1 MPPLKSMRKRFTR
14 VFAGASAVA
23 LLSLGMVP
31 AVAGAAPST
40 AEPPASGTA
49 TTAAPTTNSPVTASS
64 FKVLNKAEGESFS
77 VGETIKFQVTLTND
91 TDTPRAFGFENSNLN
106 DYKKCKWWKVDPRET
121 KEDCNFLYHTVTGA
135 DATAGSF
142 TPKVTWIMR
151 QSTQHTSPV
160 AKKGEVV
167 GKPVPVTTKG
177 EGPKPAPSK
186 PESSTP
192 NLKAAFKVSNPKPGG
207 APFQEGDTIRYNL
220 EVTND
225 TGQTR
230 SFESIDSNLTDWN
243 RCKWSAFPAAATQ
256 SCPFPTH
263 KVTAED
269 VKAGGFA
276 PSITFQ
282 MYSSTGY
289 KGTTTKFAPFVGS
302 KTPVA
307 PKLAS
312 IESFKFTAGTGKE
325 NYKVG
330 DALTATLVVK
340 NLSGSSIKISV
351 TDTDC
356 SADLAAAA
364 SHTCTLPYTV
374 TGDDLERGN
383 AKFDVVVNVAQGER
397 TSTET
402 ASATTPTP
410 TTWPAATGFA
420 VPNADPNLA
429 ARLTPL
435 QIIENNTSEYN
446 IRIPAI
452 AVASNGDILAS
463 YDLRPLDGVSKGG
476 DSPNE
481 NSIVQRRSKDG
492 GKTWGPMTYIAKGKV
507 AGDGE
512 RFGWS
517 DPSYVVDHTT
527 GEIFNFHVGS
537 LDAGLPNSPSY
548 RLVNGKVDETYRR
561 TMNFAVSSSKDNGY
575 TWSSRLITNDVL
587 GERAKDVTGCFATS
601 GAGIQKMHEPFKGR
615 LLQQAACKQ
624 KETGRFLALTI
635 FSDDHGKTWQAGHF
649 TSDTE
654 GAKGNKWNFDEN
666 KIVELSDGRLML
678 NSRIPRGSYEQGYRL
693 VAIST
698 DGGRTWG
705 QYHADHA
712 LKDSQNNAQIIRAF
726 PTAHADTLRAKV
738 LLFSNTKPWWDRI
751 DGHVSM
757 SYDNGATWP
766 VSTQIR
772 KGGTGYTTMAV
783 QPDGSIG
790 LLMEPDT
797 WNKVGYVNFTLKTL
811 AENLP
816 FEVALEKISDV
827 KTTDGTP
834 IAPIKVTSTGNDP
847 ALADTYSAEGLPAG
861 LKINAETGQIEGTP
875 AVGNT
880 DVKSF
885 DVKVTLTEA
894 EDGTGIPRT
903 SSQTFKIT
911 LAPNPTP
918 APAPEPKP
926 EPKPEPTPKPEPK
939 PEPTPKPEPKPT
951 PEPGVVSVVP
961 NAPVFPDASDPVT
974 CTVKPFVTLQ
984 PTKGVSYSVTVDGKE
999 LDWVEGNPSRFEYDY
1014 GKTVVV
1020 KAKAVEGFELAKGA
1034 KTQWS
1039 WTAPTLDELGCTT
1052 TPKPEPKPTPDPKPT
1067 PEPKPTPDPKSTII
1081 AQAKAPKSSL
1091 VHTGATVVGLSVAAA
1106 VLLLAGGAIAII
1118 RRRQG

>member
-1 MPPLKSMRKRFTR
+1 MRK
-14 VFAGASAVA
+14 
-23 LLSLGMVP
+23 
-31 AVAGAAPST
+31 ST
-40 AEPPASGTA
+40 G
-49 TTAAPTTNSPVTASS
+49 
-64 FKVLNKAEGESFS
+64 
-77 VGETIKFQVTLTND
+77 
-91 TDTPRAFGFENSNLN
+91 
-106 DYKKCKWWKVDPRET
+106 
-121 KEDCNFLYHTVTGA
+121 
-135 DATAGSF
+135 
-142 TPKVTWIMR
+142 
-151 QSTQHTSPV
+151 HTSPV
-160 AKKGEVV
+160 EKTGEAV

-177 EGPKPAPSK
+177 EGLKPAPSK
-186 PESSTP
+186 PESAIP

-230 SFESIDSNLTDWN
+230 SFESIGSNLTNWN
-243 RCKWSAFPAAATQ
+243 GCKWSAFPAAATQ

-269 VKAGGFA
+269 VKAGGFT

-340 NLSGSSIKISV
+340 NLSGSQIKISV

-364 SHTCTLPYTV
+364 SHTCTLPHTV

-383 AKFDVVVNVAQGER
+383 AKLDVVVNVTQGEH

-420 VPNADPNLA
+420 APNADPNLA

-435 QIIENNTSEYN
+435 QVIENNTSEYN

-463 YDLRPLDGVSKGG
+463 YDLRPLNGAWKGG

-481 NSIVQRRSKDG
+481 NSIVQRRSTDG
-492 GKTWGPMTYIAKGKV
+492 GKTWGPRTTIAEGKV
-507 AGDGE
+507 AEIGK

-537 LDAGLPNSPSY
+537 LDAGLPNNPSY
-548 RLVNGKVDETYRR
+548 RLVNGKVDETHRQ
-561 TMNFAVSSSKDNGY
+561 TMNFALSSSTDNGR
-575 TWSSRLITNDVL
+575 TWNSRLITNDVL
-587 GERAKDVTGCFATS
+587 STSGTRIDEIKGCFATS

-615 LLQQAACKQ
+615 LLQQAACKFN
-624 KETGRFLALTI
+624 TGRFRAITI
-635 FSDDHGKTWQAGHF
+635 FSDDHGKTWQGGHF

-654 GAKGNKWNFDEN
+654 GAPAGKHWNFDEN
-666 KIVELSDGRLML
+666 KIAELSDGRLML
-678 NSRIPRGSYEQGYRL
+678 NSRIPGNSYGTGYRL
-693 VAIST
+693 VAYSA
-698 DGGRTWG
+698 DGGETWG
-705 QYHADHA
+705 GYHIEKQ
-712 LKDSQNNAQIIRAF
+712 LPDSTNNAQLIRAF
-726 PTAHADTLRAKV
+726 PSANNGTLRAKV
-738 LLFSNTKPWWDRI
+738 LLFSNTEKPNNRV
-751 DGHVSM
+751 DGKVKM
-757 SYDNGATWP
+757 SYDDGKSWP
-766 VSTQIR
+766 ISKQIR
-772 KGGTGYTTMAV
+772 NGHTGYTTMAV

-790 LLMEPDT
+790 LLMEPT
-797 WNKVGYVNFTLKTL
+797 GQSVGYVNFTLKTL
-811 AENLP
+811 SDTLP

-827 KTTDGTP
+827 KASDGTP

-903 SSQTFKIT
+903 SSQTFTIT

-918 APAPEPKP
+918 APAPE
-926 EPKPEPTPKPEPK
+926 PKPEPK

-1052 TPKPEPKPTPDPKPT
+1052 TPKPEPKPTPDPK
-1067 PEPKPTPDPKSTII
+1067 STII

>member
-1 MPPLKSMRKRFTR
+1 MRKRFTR

-23 LLSLGMVP
+23 LLSLGVVP

-64 FKVLNKAEGESFS
+64 FKILNPKAEGENFEE
-77 VGETIKFQVTLTND
+77 GEEIRFQVTLTND
-91 TDTPRAFGFENSNLN
+91 TDTPRAFGFEKSNLDGGYN
-106 DYKKCKWWKVDPRET
+106 RCKWWKVDPRET

-142 TPKVTWIMR
+142 TPQVTWIMR
-151 QSTQHTSPV
+151 KSTGHSSQVEKT
-160 AKKGEVV
+160 GEAV
-167 GKPVPVTTKG
+167 GEPVPVTTKLAKLSPITVTSG
-177 EGPKPAPSK
+177 EGKASYSAGDQFGYDYTVTSLSK
-186 PESSTP
+186 
-192 NLKAAFKVSNPKPGG
+192 
-207 APFQEGDTIRYNL
+207 D
-220 EVTND
+220 
-225 TGQTR
+225 
-230 SFESIDSNLTDWN
+230 
-243 RCKWSAFPAAATQ
+243 
-256 SCPFPTH
+256 
-263 KVTAED
+263 
-269 VKAGGFA
+269 
-276 PSITFQ
+276 
-282 MYSSTGY
+282 
-289 KGTTTKFAPFVGS
+289 
-302 KTPVA
+302 
-307 PKLAS
+307 
-312 IESFKFTAGTGKE
+312 
-325 NYKVG
+325 
-330 DALTATLVVK
+330 
-340 NLSGSSIKISV
+340 KISV
-351 TDTDC
+351 EGEGCPAKELDPEWSMKC
-356 SADLAAAA
+356 SAKYA
-364 SHTCTLPYTV
+364 V
-374 TGDDLERGN
+374 TEEDLERGEAELT
-383 AKFDVVVNVAQGER
+383 AKVKVSDGKRNV
-397 TSTET
+397 TLTET
-402 ASATTPTP
+402 KSVKTPRV
-410 TTWPAATGFA
+410 WPQAKAFKT
-420 VPNADPNLA
+420 PNADPNLA
-429 ARLTPL
+429 AHLTPM
-435 QIIENNTSEYN
+435 QVIENNTSKYN

-463 YDLRPLDGVSKGG
+463 YDLRPLDGAWNGG

-537 LDAGLPNSPSY
+537 LDAGLPNNPSY
-548 RLVNGKVDETYRR
+548 HLVNGKVDETYRR

-615 LLQQAACKQ
+615 LLQQAACKF
-624 KETGRFLALTI
+624 KTGGFRAITI
-635 FSDDHGKTWQAGHF
+635 FSDDHGKTWQSGQFASATAGAPA
-649 TSDTE
+649 
-654 GAKGNKWNFDEN
+654 GQRWNFDEN
-666 KIVELSDGRLML
+666 KIAELSDGRLIL
-678 NSRIPRGSYEQGYRL
+678 NSRVSEGYGVYKRI
-693 VAIST
+693 VATSS
-698 DGGRTWG
+698 DGGVNWTDI
-705 QYHADHA
+705 HIDNN
-712 LKDSQNNAQIIRAF
+712 LPDSRNNAQIIRAF
-726 PTAHADTLRAKV
+726 PSANNGTLRAKV
-738 LLFSNTKPWWDRI
+738 LLFSNTEKPNNRV
-751 DGHVSM
+751 DGKVKM
-757 SYDNGATWP
+757 SYDDGKSWP
-766 VSTQIR
+766 IAKQIR
-772 KGGTGYTTMAV
+772 NGGTGYTTMAV

-880 DVKSF
+880 DVKNF

-918 APAPEPKP
+918 AP
-926 EPKPEPTPKPEPK
+926 
-939 PEPTPKPEPKPT
+939 T
-951 PEPGVVSVVP
+951 PEPGAVSVVP

-1052 TPKPEPKPTPDPKPT
+1052 TPKPEPKPTPDPK
-1067 PEPKPTPDPKSTII
+1067 STII

-1118 RRRQG
+1118 RRRQS

>member
-1 MPPLKSMRKRFTR
+1 MKGAKMPPLKSMRKRFTR

-77 VGETIKFQVTLTND
+77 VGETIKLQVTLTND

-106 DYKKCKWWKVDPRET
+106 DYQKCKWWKVDPRET
-121 KEDCNFLYHTVTGA
+121 KRDCDFLFHKVTDT

-142 TPKVTWIMR
+142 TPQVTWIMR

-167 GKPVPVTTKG
+167 GKPVPVTTKS
-177 EGPKPAPSK
+177 EGLKPTPSK
-186 PESSTP
+186 PESAIPS
-192 NLKAAFKVSNPKPGG
+192 LKATFKVSNPKPGG
-207 APFQEGDTIRYNL
+207 APFQEGDTIHYNL

-230 SFESIDSNLTDWN
+230 SFQSINSNLTNWN
-243 RCKWSAFPAAATQ
+243 GCKWSAFPAAATQ

-269 VKAGGFA
+269 VKAGGFT

-289 KGTTTKFAPFVGS
+289 KGTTTKFAPFAGS

-312 IESFKFTAGTGKE
+312 IESFKFTSGTGKE

-340 NLSGSSIKISV
+340 NLSDSPIKISISNAG
-351 TDTDC
+351 C

-383 AKFDVVVNVAQGER
+383 AKLDVVVNVTQGEH
-397 TSTET
+397 TSIET

-420 VPNADPNLA
+420 APNADPNLA

-435 QIIENNTSEYN
+435 QVIENNTSEYN

-463 YDLRPLDGVSKGG
+463 YDLRPLDGAWKGG

-537 LDAGLPNSPSY
+537 LDAGLPNNPSY
-548 RLVNGKVDETYRR
+548 HLVNGKVDETYRR

-615 LLQQAACKQ
+615 LLQQAACKF
-624 KETGRFLALTI
+624 KTGGFRAITI
-635 FSDDHGKTWQAGHF
+635 FSDDQGKTWQSGQFASATAGAPA
-649 TSDTE
+649 
-654 GAKGNKWNFDEN
+654 GQRWNFDEN
-666 KIVELSDGRLML
+666 KIAELSDGRLIL
-678 NSRIPRGSYEQGYRL
+678 NSRVSEGYGVHKRI
-693 VAIST
+693 VATSS
-698 DGGRTWG
+698 DGGVSW
-705 QYHADHA
+705 ADVHVDNN
-712 LKDSQNNAQIIRAF
+712 LPDSRNNAQIIRAF
-726 PTAHADTLRAKV
+726 PSANNGTLRAKV
-738 LLFSNTKPWWDRI
+738 LLFSNTEKPNNRV
-751 DGHVSM
+751 DGKVKM
-757 SYDNGATWP
+757 SYDDGKSWP
-766 VSTQIR
+766 IAKQIR
-772 KGGTGYTTMAV
+772 NGGTGYTTMAV

-816 FEVALEKISDV
+816 FEVALDKIGDV
-827 KTTDGTP
+827 KATDGTP

-875 AVGNT
+875 AVGNK

-885 DVKVTLTEA
+885 NVKVTLTEA

-903 SSQTFKIT
+903 SSQTFTIT

-926 EPKPEPTPKPEPK
+926 TPKPEPK
-939 PEPTPKPEPKPT
+939 VE
-951 PEPGVVSVVP
+951 VVVP

-1052 TPKPEPKPTPDPKPT
+1052 PAPD
-1067 PEPKPTPDPKSTII
+1067 PKPTPDPKSTII

-1118 RRRQG
+1118 RRRQS

>member
-1 MPPLKSMRKRFTR
+1 MREKPGHESKEEKR
-14 VFAGASAVA
+14 
-23 LLSLGMVP
+23 
-31 AVAGAAPST
+31 
-40 AEPPASGTA
+40 A
-49 TTAAPTTNSPVTASS
+49 TVS
-64 FKVLNKAEGESFS
+64 
-77 VGETIKFQVTLTND
+77 
-91 TDTPRAFGFENSNLN
+91 
-106 DYKKCKWWKVDPRET
+106 
-121 KEDCNFLYHTVTGA
+121 
-135 DATAGSF
+135 
-142 TPKVTWIMR
+142 
-151 QSTQHTSPV
+151 
-160 AKKGEVV
+160 
-167 GKPVPVTTKG
+167 GKPIPVTTKLAKLSPITVTSG
-177 EGPKPAPSK
+177 EGKASYSAGDNFGYDYTVTSLSK
-186 PESSTP
+186 
-192 NLKAAFKVSNPKPGG
+192 
-207 APFQEGDTIRYNL
+207 
-220 EVTND
+220 
-225 TGQTR
+225 
-230 SFESIDSNLTDWN
+230 
-243 RCKWSAFPAAATQ
+243 
-256 SCPFPTH
+256 
-263 KVTAED
+263 
-269 VKAGGFA
+269 
-276 PSITFQ
+276 
-282 MYSSTGY
+282 
-289 KGTTTKFAPFVGS
+289 
-302 KTPVA
+302 
-307 PKLAS
+307 
-312 IESFKFTAGTGKE
+312 
-325 NYKVG
+325 
-330 DALTATLVVK
+330 
-340 NLSGSSIKISV
+340 IKISV
-351 TDTDC
+351 EGEGCPAKELDPEKSMKC
-356 SADLAAAA
+356 SAKYA
-364 SHTCTLPYTV
+364 V
-374 TGDDLERGN
+374 TEEDLERGEAELT
-383 AKFDVVVNVAQGER
+383 AKVKVSDGKRNV
-397 TSTET
+397 TLTET
-402 ASATTPTP
+402 KSVKTPRV
-410 TTWPAATGFA
+410 WPQAKAFKT
-420 VPNADPNLA
+420 PNADPRLG
-429 ARLTPL
+429 ARLTDL
-435 QIIENNTSEYN
+435 NILDEKTSEYN

-463 YDLRPLDGVSKGG
+463 YDLRPLNGAWKGG

-481 NSIVQRRSKDG
+481 NSIVQRRSTDG
-492 GKTWGPMTYIAKGKV
+492 GKTWGPRTTIAEGKV
-507 AGDGE
+507 AEIGK

-537 LDAGLPNSPSY
+537 LDAGLPNNPSY
-548 RLVNGKVDETYRR
+548 RLVNGKVDETHRQ
-561 TMNFAVSSSKDNGY
+561 TMNFALSSSTDNGR
-575 TWSSRLITNDVL
+575 TWNSRLITNDVL
-587 GERAKDVTGCFATS
+587 STSGTRIDEIKGCFATS

-615 LLQQAACKQ
+615 LLQQAACKFN
-624 KETGRFLALTI
+624 TGRFRAITI
-635 FSDDHGKTWQAGHF
+635 FSDDHGKTWQGGHF

-654 GAKGNKWNFDEN
+654 GAPAGKHWNFDEN
-666 KIVELSDGRLML
+666 KIAELSDGRLML
-678 NSRIPRGSYEQGYRL
+678 NSRIPGNSYGTGYRL
-693 VAIST
+693 VAYSA
-698 DGGRTWG
+698 DGGETWG
-705 QYHADHA
+705 GYHIEKQ
-712 LKDSQNNAQIIRAF
+712 LPDSTNNAQLIRAF
-726 PTAHADTLRAKV
+726 PSANNGTLRAKV
-738 LLFSNTKPWWDRI
+738 LLFSNTEKPGHRY
-751 DGHVSM
+751 DGKVKM
-757 SYDNGATWP
+757 SYDDGKSWP
-766 VSTQIR
+766 IAKQIR
-772 KGGTGYTTMAV
+772 NGHTGYTTMAV

-790 LLMEPDT
+790 LLMEPT
-797 WNKVGYVNFTLKTL
+797 GQSVGYVNFTLKTL

-834 IAPIKVTSTGNDP
+834 IAPIKMDSTGNDP

-939 PEPTPKPEPKPT
+939 PEPTPKPEPKPEPTPKPEPKPT

-999 LDWVEGNPSRFEYDY
+999 LDWVEGNPSKFEYDY

-1052 TPKPEPKPTPDPKPT
+1052 PAPD
-1067 PEPKPTPDPKSTII
+1067 PKPTPDPKSTII

>member
-1 MPPLKSMRKRFTR
+1 
-14 VFAGASAVA
+14 
-23 LLSLGMVP
+23 MVP

-40 AEPPASGTA
+40 TEPPASGTA
-49 TTAAPTTNSPVTASS
+49 ATAAPTTNSPVTASS
-64 FKVLNKAEGESFS
+64 FKILNPKAEGESFEK
-77 VGETIKFQVTLTND
+77 GDKIQFQVTLTND
-91 TDTPRAFGFENSNLN
+91 TDKPRAFGFENSNLDGGYN
-106 DYKKCKWWKVDPRET
+106 RCKWWEVKLGET
-121 KEDCNFLYHTVTGA
+121 KKDCNFLYHIVT
-135 DATAGSF
+135 DKDVTAGFF
-142 TPKVTWIMR
+142 TPQVTWIMR
-151 QSTQHTSPV
+151 EKS
-160 AKKGEVV
+160 
-167 GKPVPVTTKG
+167 
-177 EGPKPAPSK
+177 
-186 PESSTP
+186 
-192 NLKAAFKVSNPKPGG
+192 
-207 APFQEGDTIRYNL
+207 DR
-220 EVTND
+220 
-225 TGQTR
+225 
-230 SFESIDSNLTDWN
+230 
-243 RCKWSAFPAAATQ
+243 
-256 SCPFPTH
+256 TH
-263 KVTAED
+263 KAKVVE
-269 VKAGGFA
+269 
-276 PSITFQ
+276 
-282 MYSSTGY
+282 
-289 KGTTTKFAPFVGS
+289 KGTTSGNAV
-302 KTPVA
+302 PVA
-307 PKLAS
+307 TKLAKLS
-312 IESFKFTAGTGKE
+312 PITVTSGEGKASYSAGDQFGYDYT
-325 NYKVG
+325 V
-330 DALTATLVVK
+330 TS
-340 NLSGSSIKISV
+340 LSKDKISV
-351 TDTDC
+351 EGVGCPAKELDPGKDLKC
-356 SADLAAAA
+356 SAKYA
-364 SHTCTLPYTV
+364 V
-374 TGDDLERGN
+374 TEEDLERGEAELT
-383 AKFDVVVNVAQGER
+383 AKVKVSDGKRNV
-397 TSTET
+397 TLTET
-402 ASATTPTP
+402 KSVKTPRV
-410 TTWPAATGFA
+410 WPQAKAFKT
-420 VPNADPNLA
+420 PNADPNLA
-429 ARLTPL
+429 AHLTPM
-435 QIIENNTSEYN
+435 QVIENNTSKYN

-452 AVASNGDILAS
+452 TVASNGDLLAS
-463 YDLRPLDGVSKGG
+463 YDLRPLNGAASGG

-481 NSIVQRRSKDG
+481 NSIVQRRSTDG
-492 GKTWGPMTYIAKGKV
+492 GKTWGPRTTVAEGKV
-507 AGDGE
+507 AGQGK

-537 LDAGLPNSPSY
+537 LDAGLRNDPSY
-548 RLVNGKVDETYRR
+548 RIGKDGKIDVKHRQ
-561 TMNFAVSSSKDNGY
+561 TMNFALASSTDNGH
-575 TWSSRLITNDVL
+575 TWTSRLITNDVL
-587 GERAKDVTGCFATS
+587 STSGARIDEIKGCFATS

-615 LLQQAACKQ
+615 LLQQAACKFN
-624 KETGRFLALTI
+624 TGGFRAITI
-635 FSDDHGKTWQAGHF
+635 YSDDHGKTWKGGHF
-649 TSDTE
+649 TDSRHQ
-654 GAKGNKWNFDEN
+654 NFDEN
-666 KIVELSDGRLML
+666 KIAELSDGRLML
-678 NSRIPRGSYEQGYRL
+678 NSRVSANPGKYKRI
-693 VAIST
+693 VATSS
-698 DGGRTWG
+698 DGGVNWTDI
-705 QYHADHA
+705 HIDNN
-712 LKDSQNNAQIIRAF
+712 LPDSTNNAQIIRAF
-726 PTAHADTLRAKV
+726 PSANNGTLRAKV
-738 LLFSNTKPWWDRI
+738 LLFSNTEQPDNRV
-751 DGHVSM
+751 DGKVKM
-757 SYDNGATWP
+757 SYDDGKSWP
-766 VSTQIR
+766 IAKQIR
-772 KGGTGYTTMAV
+772 RGKTGYTTMAV

-790 LLMEPDT
+790 LLMEPDM

-811 AENLP
+811 SDTLP

-847 ALADTYSAEGLPAG
+847 ALADSYSAEGLPAG

-903 SSQTFKIT
+903 SSQTFTIT

-1067 PEPKPTPDPKSTII
+1067 PEPKPTPDPKPTII